1 MFRNQLAAFV
11 AIDAKPFVDFYASQ
25 PRDLVIPEGSRLF
38 DTTVIEDEPTVIEK
52 ERRKVTRYS
61 ETCYG

>member
-11 AIDAKPFVDFYASQ
+11 AIDAKPVVDFYASQ